1 MLAVHWARGHV
12 WDDGREMAFGDGQLF
27 SNVNAAYNGSCERR
41 LPNPMSFAGASTEPT
56 DAPERPT
63 LFGASLE
70 SSAFIVSTPPGDP
83 GRSVPQLLAVSTI

>member
-1 MLAVHWARGHV
+1 MMVAKWGV
-12 WDDGREMAFGDGQLF
+12 GDGQLF
-27 SNVNAAYNGSCERR
+27 SSVNAAYNDSSERR
-41 LPNPMSFAGASTEPT
+41 LPNPMSSRGAGTEPS